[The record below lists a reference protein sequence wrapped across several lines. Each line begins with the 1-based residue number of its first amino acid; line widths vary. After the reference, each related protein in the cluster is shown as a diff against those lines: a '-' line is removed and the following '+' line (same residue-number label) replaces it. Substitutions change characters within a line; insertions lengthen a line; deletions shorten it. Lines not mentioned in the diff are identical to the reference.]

1 MDEYRAFYEREMP
14 RLLRLCYLSALDSEA
29 AADATQEAMAR
40 AWKHWSEI
48 AEGNPGAWVRTVALN
63 LLRSRWRRLAREVR
77 LLPRAYE
84 VNVVAE
90 PRDLDLHAALRR
102 LPRRQREAIALYYWA
117 DLSVAD
123 CAAVMGTSE
132 GSVKSYLGR
141 ARLQLA
147 RQLGTEVE
155 FA

>member
-1 MDEYRAFYEREMP
+1 VDEYRAFYEREMP
-14 RLLRLCYLSALDSEA
+14 RLLRLCYLSALDTEA

-40 AWKHWSEI
+40 AWMHWVEI
-48 AEGNPGAWVRTVALN
+48 SDGNPGAWVRTVALN

-84 VNVVAE
+84 IARVPE

-117 DLSVAD
+117 DLPVAD
-123 CAAVMGTSE
+123 CAAAMGTSE
-132 GSVKSYLGR
+132 GSVKSYLSR
-141 ARLQLA
+141 ARVKLA
-147 RQLGTEVE
+147 RELGTEVE